1 MKFQPLPGL
10 SIATL
15 IALVIL
21 LSLGTWQL
29 QRRVEKHELL
39 DQMEARKAQAAAP
52 VELLIPVGDY
62 AAFRK
67 ATALGEFD
75 HTREAFVSVARTD
88 NGPTEP
94 GFKVLT
100 PFRLTGGDIILVDR
114 GWIPQANRPRATRL
128 KGQSAGVVELEG
140 ALRKPSLGSS
150 FTPPPDTTN
159 RIFYA
164 RDSAAIAEFLG
175 ITLRTNL
182 IFEATTK
189 VDGGP
194 EPRATAEK
202 IPDNHLNYALT
213 WYSLAIVLLAI
224 YFIYHHRQGRLR
236 FRA

>member
-1 MKFQPLPGL
+1 MTFQPLPGL

-100 PFRLTGGDIILVDR
+100 PFRLTGGDVILVDR

-128 KGQSAGVVELEG
+128 KASQQASSNSKVRSESQAWD
-140 ALRKPSLGSS
+140 RPSRHHPTRPTGY
-150 FTPPPDTTN
+150 FM
-159 RIFYA
+159 
-164 RDSAAIAEFLG
+164 
-175 ITLRTNL
+175 
-182 IFEATTK
+182 
-189 VDGGP
+189 
-194 EPRATAEK
+194 RATA
-202 IPDNHLNYALT
+202 
-213 WYSLAIVLLAI
+213 
-224 YFIYHHRQGRLR
+224 RQLQNFWASRSEQT
-236 FRA
+236 